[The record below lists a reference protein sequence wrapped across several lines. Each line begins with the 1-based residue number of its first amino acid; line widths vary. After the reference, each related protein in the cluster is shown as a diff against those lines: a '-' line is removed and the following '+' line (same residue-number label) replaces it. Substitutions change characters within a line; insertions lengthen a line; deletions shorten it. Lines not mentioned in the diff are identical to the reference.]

1 MTSTSFLADNWIW
14 ILAAASSGG
23 ILLWQQI
30 QQGGASGVTPAVAVQ
45 LMNKEKAVVIDV
57 CSAEEFAAAHVA
69 GAKHIPLAELATAK
83 GLPGNKKL
91 PIVVVCASGQRAAKA
106 AAELKKL
113 GHENV
118 QPLAGGLKAWR
129 EANLPI
135 EQTEK
140 TAKAEKA

>member
-1 MTSTSFLADNWIW
+1 MTSSSFLADNWIW

-23 ILLWQQI
+23 ILLWQQL
-30 QQGGASGVTPAVAVQ
+30 QQAGNGGITPALAVQ

-57 CSAEEFAAAHVA
+57 CSAEEFAAGHVA
-69 GAKHIPLAELATAK
+69 GAKHIPLADLGTAK

-91 PIVVVCASGQRAAKA
+91 PIVVVCASGQRSAKA
-106 AAELKKL
+106 VVELKKL

-118 QPLAGGLKAWR
+118 QSLAGGLKAWR

-135 EQTEK
+135 E
-140 TAKAEKA
+140 KASKA

>member
-1 MTSTSFLADNWIW
+1 MTSSSFLTDNWIW
-14 ILAAASSGG
+14 IFAAASSGG

-30 QQGGASGVTPAVAVQ
+30 QQAGAGGVTPAAAVQ

-57 CSAEEFAAAHVA
+57 CSAEEYAAGHVA
-69 GAKHIPLAELATAK
+69 GAKHIPLADLATAK

-91 PIVVVCASGQRAAKA
+91 PIVVVCASGQRSAKA
-106 AAELKKL
+106 AAELRKL

-118 QPLAGGLKAWR
+118 QSLAGGLKAWR

-135 EQTEK
+135 E
-140 TAKAEKA
+140 KAAQA

>member
-23 ILLWQQI
+23 ILLWQQL
-30 QQGGASGVTPAVAVQ
+30 QQAGAGGIAPALAVQ

-57 CSAEEFAAAHVA
+57 CSAEEFAAGHVA
-69 GAKHIPLAELATAK
+69 GAKHIPLAELGTAK

-91 PIVVVCASGQRAAKA
+91 PVIVVCASGQRSAKA

-118 QPLAGGLKAWR
+118 QSLAGGLKAWR

-135 EQTEK
+135 EK
-140 TAKAEKA
+140 SNKA

>member
-23 ILLWQQI
+23 VLLWQQL
-30 QQGGASGVTPAVAVQ
+30 QQAGGGVAPALAVR

-57 CSAEEFAAAHVA
+57 CSAEEFAAGHVA
-69 GAKHIPLAELATAK
+69 GAKHIPLAELGTAK

-91 PIVVVCASGQRAAKA
+91 PVIVVCATGQRSAKA
-106 AAELKKL
+106 VGELKKL

-118 QPLAGGLKAWR
+118 QSLAGGLKAWR

-135 EQTEK
+135 EK
-140 TAKAEKA
+140 TAKA

>member
-23 ILLWQQI
+23 VLLWQQL
-30 QQGGASGVTPAVAVQ
+30 QQAGHGGIAPALAVQ
-45 LMNKEKAVVIDV
+45 LMNRERAVVIDV
-57 CSAEEFAAAHVA
+57 CSAEEFAAGHVA
-69 GAKHIPLAELATAK
+69 GAKHIPLAELGTAK

-91 PIVVVCASGQRAAKA
+91 PVIVVCATGQRSAKA
-106 AAELKKL
+106 VGELKKL

-118 QPLAGGLKAWR
+118 QSLAGGLKAWR

-135 EQTEK
+135 EK
-140 TAKAEKA
+140 TAKA

>member
-1 MTSTSFLADNWIW
+1 MTSSSFLADNWIW
-14 ILAAASSGG
+14 IFAAASSGG
-23 ILLWQQI
+23 ILLWQQV
-30 QQGGASGVTPAVAVQ
+30 QQAGAGGVTPAAAVQ

-57 CSAEEFAAAHVA
+57 CSAEEFAAGHVA
-69 GAKHIPLAELATAK
+69 GAKHIPLADLATAK

-91 PIVVVCASGQRAAKA
+91 PIVVVCASGQRSAKA

-118 QPLAGGLKAWR
+118 QSLAGGLKAWR

-135 EQTEK
+135 E
-140 TAKAEKA
+140 KANQA

>member
-1 MTSTSFLADNWIW
+1 MTSTSFLVDNWIW

-23 ILLWQQI
+23 ILLWQQL
-30 QQGGASGVTPAVAVQ
+30 QQAGAGGITPATAVQ
-45 LMNKEKAVVIDV
+45 LMNRERAVVVDV

-91 PIVVVCASGQRAAKA
+91 PIVVVCASGQRSAKA
-106 AAELKKL
+106 AAELRKL

-118 QPLAGGLKAWR
+118 QSLAGGLKAWR

-135 EQTEK
+135 E
-140 TAKAEKA
+140 KA

>member
-1 MTSTSFLADNWIW
+1 MTSTSFLVDNWIW
-14 ILAAASSGG
+14 ILAAATSGG
-23 ILLWQQI
+23 VLLWQQL
-30 QQGGASGVTPAVAVQ
+30 QQAGNGGVTPAAAVQ
-45 LMNKEKAVVIDV
+45 LINREKAVVIDV
-57 CSAEEFAAAHVA
+57 CTAEEFAAGHVA
-69 GAKHIPLAELATAK
+69 GAKHIPLAELGTAK

-91 PIVVVCASGQRAAKA
+91 PLIVVCASGQRAAKA

-135 EQTEK
+135 EKTEK
-140 TAKAEKA
+140 A

>member
-1 MTSTSFLADNWIW
+1 MRRALLPHPRARLARDDRRGV
-14 ILAAASSGG
+14 LERADGRDAPGAAHE
-23 ILLWQQI
+23 
-30 QQGGASGVTPAVAVQ
+30 GARRLDLRAHRAGRELPVLEVPADLGA
-45 LMNKEKAVVIDV
+45 L
-57 CSAEEFAAAHVA
+57 SAEEFAAGHVA
-69 GAKHIPLAELATAK
+69 GAKHIPLADLGTAK

-91 PIVVVCASGQRAAKA
+91 PLIVVCASGQRAAKA

-135 EQTEK
+135 E
-140 TAKAEKA
+140 KA

>member
-1 MTSTSFLADNWIW
+1 MTSSSFLADNWIW
-14 ILAAASSGG
+14 IFGAASSGG

-30 QQGGASGVTPAVAVQ
+30 QQAGSGGVTPAAAVQ

-57 CSAEEFAAAHVA
+57 CSAEEYAAGHVA
-69 GAKHIPLAELATAK
+69 GAKHIPLADLATAK

-91 PIVVVCASGQRAAKA
+91 PIVVVCASGQRSAKA
-106 AAELKKL
+106 AAELRKL

-118 QPLAGGLKAWR
+118 QSLAGGLKAWR

-135 EQTEK
+135 E
-140 TAKAEKA
+140 KAAQA